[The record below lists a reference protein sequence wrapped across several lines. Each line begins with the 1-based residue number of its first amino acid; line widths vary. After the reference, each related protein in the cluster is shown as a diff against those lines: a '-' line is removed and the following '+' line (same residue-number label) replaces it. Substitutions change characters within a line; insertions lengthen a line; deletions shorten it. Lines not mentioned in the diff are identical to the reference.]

1 MSDLGECICYLVN
14 MVFVVATFP
23 ISVPYLAFIDAIN
36 DTPYPF
42 YTPPWTQRKLEKECE
57 VRLQKKKE
65 EAYKKTYAYRNS
77 QLLYA

>member
-1 MSDLGECICYLVN
+1 MSHVREDICYLVN
-14 MVFVVATFP
+14 MVFVVVTFP

-42 YTPPWTQRKLEKECE
+42 YTPPWRQRKLEKECE
-57 VRLQKKKE
+57 VHLQKKKE
-65 EAYKKTYAYRNS
+65 EAYKKTYAYRDS